1 MNLSCKSAFQSEV
14 SYNYFCKVLIKELGN
29 RDIKI
34 TFNKDGIVVISKDI
48 NVLNKIKK
56 MTQEFIEK
64 NSILNEREKM
74 DYLYSLVLNDSL
86 VDFNKLE
93 DKRLL
98 KFWIIINK
106 RIINSYKKQKSVSL
120 EEVETTHTVALIE
133 NIKRERKLKKGINF

>member
-1 MNLSCKSAFQSEV
+1 MIINKSAFQSEV
-14 SYNYFCKVLIKELGN
+14 SYNYFCKILIKELGN

-48 NVLNKIKK
+48 NALNKIKK

>member
-1 MNLSCKSAFQSEV
+1 MIINKSAFQSEV

-34 TFNKDGIVVISKDI
+34 TFNKDGMVIISKDI

-56 MTQEFIEK
+56 MTQEFREK

-74 DYLYSLVLNDSL
+74 DYLYSLVLNDSS

>member
-1 MNLSCKSAFQSEV
+1 MIINKSTFQSEV
-14 SYNYFCKVLIKELGN
+14 SYNYFCKILIKELGN

-64 NSILNEREKM
+64 NSILSEREKM

>member
-1 MNLSCKSAFQSEV
+1 MIINKSAFQSEV

-34 TFNKDGIVVISKDI
+34 TFNKDGMVVISKDI

>member
-1 MNLSCKSAFQSEV
+1 MIINKSAFQSEV

-64 NSILNEREKM
+64 
-74 DYLYSLVLNDSL
+74 
-86 VDFNKLE
+86 
-93 DKRLL
+93 
-98 KFWIIINK
+98 KFYFK
-106 RIINSYKKQKSVSL
+106 
-120 EEVETTHTVALIE
+120 
-133 NIKRERKLKKGINF
+133 

>member
-1 MNLSCKSAFQSEV
+1 MIINKSTFQSEV

-133 NIKRERKLKKGINF
+133 NIKRERKLKKRD

>member
-1 MNLSCKSAFQSEV
+1 MIINKSAFQNEV

-34 TFNKDGIVVISKDI
+34 TFNKDGMVVISKDI

-56 MTQEFIEK
+56 MTQEFREK

-106 RIINSYKKQKSVSL
+106 RIINSYKKQKSVSKD
-120 EEVETTHTVALIE
+120 EIETTHTVALIE

>member
-1 MNLSCKSAFQSEV
+1 MIINKSAFQNEV

-34 TFNKDGIVVISKDI
+34 TFNKDGMDIISKDI

-56 MTQEFIEK
+56 MTQEFREK

-74 DYLYSLVLNDSL
+74 DYLYSLVLNDSF

-106 RIINSYKKQKSVSL
+106 RIINSYKKQKSVSKD
-120 EEVETTHTVALIE
+120 EIETTHTVALIE
-133 NIKRERKLKKGINF
+133 NIKRERKLKKEINF

>member
-1 MNLSCKSAFQSEV
+1 MIINKSTFQSEV
-14 SYNYFCKVLIKELGN
+14 SYNYFRKVLIKELGN

>member
-1 MNLSCKSAFQSEV
+1 MIINKSAFQSEV

-106 RIINSYKKQKSVSL
+106 RIINSYKKRKSVSL

-133 NIKRERKLKKGINF
+133 NIKRERKLKKRD

>member
-1 MNLSCKSAFQSEV
+1 MIINKSAFQSEV

-56 MTQEFIEK
+56 MTQEFREK

>member
-1 MNLSCKSAFQSEV
+1 MIINKSAFQSEV

-133 NIKRERKLKKGINF
+133 NIKRERKLKKRD

>member
-1 MNLSCKSAFQSEV
+1 MIINKSAFQSEV

-48 NVLNKIKK
+48 NALNKIKK

-133 NIKRERKLKKGINF
+133 NIKRERKLKKRD

>member
-1 MNLSCKSAFQSEV
+1 MIINKSAFQNEV
-14 SYNYFCKVLIKELGN
+14 SYNYFCKVLIKGLGN
-29 RDIKI
+29 SDIKI
-34 TFNKDGIVVISKDI
+34 TFNKDGMVIISKDI

-56 MTQEFIEK
+56 MTQEFREK

-74 DYLYSLVLNDSL
+74 DYLYSLVLNDSS

-106 RIINSYKKQKSVSL
+106 RINNSYKKQKSVSL
-120 EEVETTHTVALIE
+120 EEVETIHTVALIE

>member
-1 MNLSCKSAFQSEV
+1 MKN
-14 SYNYFCKVLIKELGN
+14 
-29 RDIKI
+29 
-34 TFNKDGIVVISKDI
+34 VVISKDI

-74 DYLYSLVLNDSL
+74 DYLYSLVLNDGL

-106 RIINSYKKQKSVSL
+106 RIINSYKKQKSVSKD
-120 EEVETTHTVALIE
+120 EIETTHTVALIE
-133 NIKRERKLKKGINF
+133 NIKRERKLKKEINF

>member
-1 MNLSCKSAFQSEV
+1 MIINKSTFQSEV
-14 SYNYFCKVLIKELGN
+14 SYNYFCKILIKELGN

-48 NVLNKIKK
+48 NALNKIKK

>member
-1 MNLSCKSAFQSEV
+1 MIINKSTFQSEV

-64 NSILNEREKM
+64 NSILSEREKM

>member
-1 MNLSCKSAFQSEV
+1 MIINKSAFQNEV

-34 TFNKDGIVVISKDI
+34 TFNKDGMVVISKDI

-74 DYLYSLVLNDSL
+74 DYLYSLVLNDGL

-106 RIINSYKKQKSVSL
+106 RIINSYKKQKSVSKD
-120 EEVETTHTVALIE
+120 EIETTHTVALIE
-133 NIKRERKLKKGINF
+133 NIKRERKLKKEINF

>member
-1 MNLSCKSAFQSEV
+1 MIINKSAFQSEV

-48 NVLNKIKK
+48 NALNKIKK
-56 MTQEFIEK
+56 MTQEFREK

>member
-1 MNLSCKSAFQSEV
+1 MIINKSAFQSEV

-29 RDIKI
+29 SDIKI
-34 TFNKDGIVVISKDI
+34 TFNKDGMVIISKDI

-56 MTQEFIEK
+56 MTQEFREK

-74 DYLYSLVLNDSL
+74 DYLYSLVLNDSS

-106 RIINSYKKQKSVSL
+106 RINNSYKKQKSVSL
-120 EEVETTHTVALIE
+120 EEVETIHTVALIE

>member
-1 MNLSCKSAFQSEV
+1 MIINKSAFQSEV
-14 SYNYFCKVLIKELGN
+14 SYNYFCKVLIKELGS

-34 TFNKDGIVVISKDI
+34 TFNKDGMVVISKDI

-86 VDFNKLE
+86 VNFNKLE

-120 EEVETTHTVALIE
+120 EEVETTHTVALVE

>member
-1 MNLSCKSAFQSEV
+1 MIINKSAFQSEV
-14 SYNYFCKVLIKELGN
+14 SYNYFCKVLIKELEN

-34 TFNKDGIVVISKDI
+34 TFNKDGMVVISKDI

-106 RIINSYKKQKSVSL
+106 RIINSYKKQKSVSKD
-120 EEVETTHTVALIE
+120 EIETTHTVALIE
-133 NIKRERKLKKGINF
+133 NIKRERKLKKEINF

>member
-1 MNLSCKSAFQSEV
+1 MIINKSAFQSEV

-48 NVLNKIKK
+48 NALNKIKK

-133 NIKRERKLKKGINF
+133 NIKREKKLKKEINF

>member
-1 MNLSCKSAFQSEV
+1 MIINKSAFQSEV

-34 TFNKDGIVVISKDI
+34 TFNKDGMVVISKDI

-74 DYLYSLVLNDSL
+74 DYLYSLVLNDGL

-133 NIKRERKLKKGINF
+133 NIKRERKLKKEINF

>member
-1 MNLSCKSAFQSEV
+1 MIINKSAFQSEV

-64 NSILNEREKM
+64 NSILSEREKM

>member
-1 MNLSCKSAFQSEV
+1 MIINKSAFQNEV

-34 TFNKDGIVVISKDI
+34 TFNKDGMVVISKDI

-56 MTQEFIEK
+56 MTQEFGEK

-74 DYLYSLVLNDSL
+74 DYLYSLILNDSL

-106 RIINSYKKQKSVSL
+106 RIINSYKKQKSVSKD
-120 EEVETTHTVALIE
+120 EIETTHTVALIE
-133 NIKRERKLKKGINF
+133 NIKRERKLKKEINF

>member
-1 MNLSCKSAFQSEV
+1 MIINKSAFQNEV

-34 TFNKDGIVVISKDI
+34 TFNKDGMVIISKDI

-56 MTQEFIEK
+56 MTQEFREK

-74 DYLYSLVLNDSL
+74 DYLYSLVLNDSS
-86 VDFNKLE
+86 VDFDKLE

>member
-1 MNLSCKSAFQSEV
+1 MIINKSAFQNEV

-34 TFNKDGIVVISKDI
+34 TFNKDGMVIISKDI

-56 MTQEFIEK
+56 MTQEFREK

-74 DYLYSLVLNDSL
+74 DYLYSLVLNDSS
-86 VDFNKLE
+86 VDFDKLE

-106 RIINSYKKQKSVSL
+106 RIINSYKKQKNVSL

>member
-1 MNLSCKSAFQSEV
+1 MIINKSTFQSEV
-14 SYNYFCKVLIKELGN
+14 SYNYFRKVLIKELGN

-48 NVLNKIKK
+48 NALNKIKK
-56 MTQEFIEK
+56 MTQEFGKK

>member
-1 MNLSCKSAFQSEV
+1 MIINKSAFQSEV

-48 NVLNKIKK
+48 NALNKIKK

-64 NSILNEREKM
+64 NSILSEREKM

>member
-1 MNLSCKSAFQSEV
+1 MIINKSAFQSEV

-48 NVLNKIKK
+48 NALNKIKK
-56 MTQEFIEK
+56 MTQEFIKK

>member
-1 MNLSCKSAFQSEV
+1 MIINKSAFQNEV

-34 TFNKDGIVVISKDI
+34 TFNKDGMVIISKDI

-56 MTQEFIEK
+56 MTQEFREK

-74 DYLYSLVLNDSL
+74 DYLYSLVLNDSS

-133 NIKRERKLKKGINF
+133 NIKRERKLKKEINF

>member
-1 MNLSCKSAFQSEV
+1 MIINKSAFQSEV
-14 SYNYFCKVLIKELGN
+14 SYNYFCKVLIKELRN

>member
-1 MNLSCKSAFQSEV
+1 MIINKSAFQNEV

-34 TFNKDGIVVISKDI
+34 TFNKDGMVVISKDI

-56 MTQEFIEK
+56 MTQEFGEK

>member
-1 MNLSCKSAFQSEV
+1 MIINKSAFQSEV

-34 TFNKDGIVVISKDI
+34 TFNKDGMVVISKDI

-106 RIINSYKKQKSVSL
+106 RIINSYKKQKSVSKD
-120 EEVETTHTVALIE
+120 EIETTHTVALIE
-133 NIKRERKLKKGINF
+133 NIKRERKLKKEINF